1 LKAFGILYFSTLEH
15 KLGEAMT
22 NTKRREN
29 KTFIFGIRKKLILS
43 KVAVKTSAKLEQW
56 CVRIGQKEDYL
67 YNVGA
72 PPIDRKL

>member
-1 LKAFGILYFSTLEH
+1 
-15 KLGEAMT
+15 MT

>member
-1 LKAFGILYFSTLEH
+1 LAPYLTILKAFRILCFSTLEH

-43 KVAVKTSAKLEQW
+43 KVMIKTSAKLEQW
-56 CVRIGQKEDYL
+56 CVRIRE
-67 YNVGA
+67 
-72 PPIDRKL
+72 RKTIYIM